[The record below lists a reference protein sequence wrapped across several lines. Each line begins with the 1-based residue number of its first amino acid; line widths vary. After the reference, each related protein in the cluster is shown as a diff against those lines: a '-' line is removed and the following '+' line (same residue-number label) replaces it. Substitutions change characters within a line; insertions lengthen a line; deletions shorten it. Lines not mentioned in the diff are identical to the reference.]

1 MYLSAEQ
8 CKTRLR
14 WTGRTLFDQAHG
26 AVFFNWTCAGFTVRF
41 YGTRLALELI
51 AFAAGYLY
59 LEGRKLK
66 KQTTQTP
73 NNFDE
78 KSGAGS

>member
-1 MYLSAEQ
+1 MEWL
-8 CKTRLR
+8 
-14 WTGRTLFDQAHG
+14 GRNRKSVII
-26 AVFFNWTCAGFTVRF
+26 AVV
-41 YGTRLALELI
+41 LVI

>member
-1 MYLSAEQ
+1 MSSSIVTLSI
-8 CKTRLR
+8 
-14 WTGRTLFDQAHG
+14 
-26 AVFFNWTCAGFTVRF
+26 FF
-41 YGTRLALELI
+41 LAMELI

-78 KSGAGS
+78 KSGAGADSTLKCNARLKIRQL

>member
-1 MYLSAEQ
+1 MSSSIVILSI
-8 CKTRLR
+8 
-14 WTGRTLFDQAHG
+14 
-26 AVFFNWTCAGFTVRF
+26 FF
-41 YGTRLALELI
+41 LAMELI

-73 NNFDE
+73 NNLDE

>member
-1 MYLSAEQ
+1 MSSSVVTLSIF
-8 CKTRLR
+8 L
-14 WTGRTLFDQAHG
+14 L
-26 AVFFNWTCAGFTVRF
+26 VM
-41 YGTRLALELI
+41 ELI

-73 NNFDE
+73 NDLDE
-78 KSGAGS
+78 KSGAKS